1 MNQRSFTFPGKVGV
15 VSGEASL
22 DFEMTDIKMRRRDII
37 AICALMRDG
46 RSPSLSLSLS
56 LSPSSTLLWMR
67 THGGVTNFLPRCSIV
82 VSLTLV
88 RNEHTQTQNLTS

>member
-46 RSPSLSLSLS
+46 RSPSLSLS
-56 LSPSSTLLWMR
+56 PSSTLLWTR

-88 RNEHTQTQNLTS
+88 RNEHTQTQNLT